1 MYRHH
6 LDDAS
11 QQAQCSGATQTWANN
26 RPCRAG
32 HSHRS
37 AGPCQAPKNAGS
49 QVVLVLFDPSS
60 LIHLAP
66 IPAMTCFPSF
76 TAKSPFPGHPHR
88 DYYLSCLSWTV
99 TISPVYSGS
108 IFLPRSFITST
119 LSIQS
124 LAYFLFFQLTLQLPG
139 RIFGY
144 SLPFICLLAISPALP
159 TSQIYPWPCL

>member
-1 MYRHH
+1 MMPV
-6 LDDAS
+6 
-11 QQAQCSGATQTWANN
+11 N
-26 RPCRAG
+26 RLSALGQHKHGPTTDHAG
-32 HSHRS
+32 LVTHTDLLVHAR
-37 AGPCQAPKNAGS
+37 PRRNAGS